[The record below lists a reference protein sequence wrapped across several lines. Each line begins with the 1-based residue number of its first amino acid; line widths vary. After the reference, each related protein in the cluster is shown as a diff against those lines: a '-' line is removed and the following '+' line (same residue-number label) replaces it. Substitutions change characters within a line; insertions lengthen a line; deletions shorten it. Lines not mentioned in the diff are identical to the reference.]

1 MCLEY
6 SEKLLKNILVIYG
19 ALEKKK
25 SKSLFII
32 KKDIRSFSASPY

>member
-25 SKSLFII
+25 VNPHL
-32 KKDIRSFSASPY
+32 